1 MVQHSTTF
9 HFNFKGTLYKMAEES
24 RELQNR
30 VERILEEAE
39 QVESS
44 KQLWGHWL
52 VIMDPQLDDSVI
64 RNLPTMF

>member
-1 MVQHSTTF
+1 
-9 HFNFKGTLYKMAEES
+9 MAEES